1 MPNRLFSKLLGKKLI
16 KNLYLRR
23 GNCILGSRTYFER
36 KDEDHRKMVFKATWI
51 YVKLIQSFFDK
62 IKKHSRP
69 SLPPGLLIW
78 CIWTSL
84 THIIQF
90 HKWKYGHWAR
100 VRQELSSG
108 ELSGKCVV
116 WGKIRQDRNH
126 NGVPQQ
132 LVQGMF
138 SFNFLISDVAKPE
151 LHCLWV
157 PLSIWKKTELW

>member
-1 MPNRLFSKLLGKKLI
+1 MPNRLFSKLLGKKWI
-16 KNLYLRR
+16 KNLCLRR
-23 GNCILGSRTYFER
+23 RNYILGSRTYFER
-36 KDEDHRKMVFKATWI
+36 KDEDHRKMGFKATWI

-69 SLPPGLLIW
+69 SLPPRLLIR

-84 THIIQF
+84 THIIQL
-90 HKWKYGHWAR
+90 HKEKYRHWAR

-108 ELSGKCVV
+108 ELSGRCVA

-126 NGVPQQ
+126 SGVPRQ
-132 LVQGMF
+132 LVQGLF
-138 SFNFLISDVAKPE
+138 SVNVLISHVEKPE